1 MNFTAQ
7 QIAEILGGTI
17 EGNPNAEV
25 KKCNEIEQ
33 VSQNIFSY
41 LMSCMTQP

>member
-7 QIAEILGGTI
+7 QIANILGGTI

-25 KKCNEIEQ
+25 NSVAKLRKAVLEIF
-33 VSQNIFSY
+33 VF
-41 LMSCMTQP
+41 